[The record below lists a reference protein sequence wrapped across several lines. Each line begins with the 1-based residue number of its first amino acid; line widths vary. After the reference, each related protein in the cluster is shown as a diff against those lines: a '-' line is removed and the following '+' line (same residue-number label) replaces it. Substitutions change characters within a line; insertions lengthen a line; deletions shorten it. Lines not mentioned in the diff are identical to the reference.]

1 MLTSLLGDTGGFV
14 RQHWPCPHVVEW
26 LRYGVAHP
34 VREDDRRRVVSDQR
48 PSSGSAKKAS
58 LPQQEIELILLR
70 QWASYM
76 AMPVWIADSKERLL
90 YFNEPAE
97 VILGLR
103 FDEAPEIT
111 LEEIPDYFSLTTED
125 GTPLSWEDFPPTIA
139 LREHRPAH
147 RRLRGRG
154 RDGIWRTVEVTAFP
168 LEGQAGRSL
177 GAVSI
182 FWEAE
187 DE

>member
-1 MLTSLLGDTGGFV
+1 M
-14 RQHWPCPHVVEW
+14 Q
-26 LRYGVAHP
+26 
-34 VREDDRRRVVSDQR
+34 DDRRRVVSDQR
-48 PSSGSAKKAS
+48 SSSGSPEKAS

-76 AMPVWIADSKERLL
+76 AMPIWIADSEENVL

-97 VILGLR
+97 AILGLR
-103 FDEAPEIT
+103 FDEAPKIPM
-111 LEEIPDYFSLTTED
+111 EEIPEYLSLTTED
-125 GTPLSWEDFPPTIA
+125 GTPLSWEAFPPTIA

-168 LEGQAGRSL
+168 LKGQAGRNL

-182 FWEAE
+182 FWEAGNE
-187 DE
+187 

>member
-1 MLTSLLGDTGGFV
+1 MSA
-14 RQHWPCPHVVEW
+14 QEPP
-26 LRYGVAHP
+26 
-34 VREDDRRRVVSDQR
+34 
-48 PSSGSAKKAS
+48 SGSAEEAS

-76 AMPVWIADSKERLL
+76 AMPVWIADSQEKLL
-90 YFNEPAE
+90 YFNEAAE
-97 VILGLR
+97 AILGFR

-111 LEEIPDYFSLTTED
+111 LEEIPDYLSLTTED
-125 GTPLSWEDFPPTIA
+125 GTPLPWEAFPPAIA
-139 LREHRPAH
+139 LRNHRPAH

-168 LEGQAGRSL
+168 LVGQAGRSL

-182 FWEAE
+182 FWETE
-187 DE
+187 NE

>member
-1 MLTSLLGDTGGFV
+1 MSAQQTPAES
-14 RQHWPCPHVVEW
+14 
-26 LRYGVAHP
+26 
-34 VREDDRRRVVSDQR
+34 DDET
-48 PSSGSAKKAS
+48 S

-76 AMPVWIADSKERLL
+76 AMPVWIANSEEGLL

-97 VILGLR
+97 AILGLR
-103 FDEAPEIT
+103 FDEAPEIS
-111 LEEIPDYFSLTTED
+111 LEEIPDYLSLTTED
-125 GTPLSWEDFPPTIA
+125 GTPLAWEAFPPTIA
-139 LREHRPAH
+139 LREHRPSH
-147 RRLRGRG
+147 LRLRGRG

-168 LEGQAGRSL
+168 LVGQAGRSL

>member
-1 MLTSLLGDTGGFV
+1 
-14 RQHWPCPHVVEW
+14 
-26 LRYGVAHP
+26 
-34 VREDDRRRVVSDQR
+34 
-48 PSSGSAKKAS
+48 
-58 LPQQEIELILLR
+58 
-70 QWASYM
+70 M
-76 AMPVWIADSKERLL
+76 AMPVWIADSKEKLL

-111 LEEIPDYFSLTTED
+111 LEQIPAYFSLTTED
-125 GTPLSWEDFPPTIA
+125 GAPLSWEAFPPTIA

-147 RRLRGRG
+147 ARLRGRG

>member
-1 MLTSLLGDTGGFV
+1 MS
-14 RQHWPCPHVVEW
+14 
-26 LRYGVAHP
+26 A
-34 VREDDRRRVVSDQR
+34 QR
-48 PSSGSAKKAS
+48 PSAGSAEEAS

-76 AMPVWIADSKERLL
+76 AMPIWIADSEENLL
-90 YFNEPAE
+90 YFNEAAE
-97 VILGLR
+97 AILGLR

-111 LEEIPDYFSLTTED
+111 LEEIPDYFRITTED
-125 GTPLSWEDFPPTIA
+125 GTPLPLEAFPPTIA
-139 LREHRPAH
+139 LRDHRPAH

-177 GAVSI
+177 GAVII
-182 FWEAE
+182 FWEVE

>member
-1 MLTSLLGDTGGFV
+1 
-14 RQHWPCPHVVEW
+14 
-26 LRYGVAHP
+26 
-34 VREDDRRRVVSDQR
+34 
-48 PSSGSAKKAS
+48 
-58 LPQQEIELILLR
+58 
-70 QWASYM
+70 M